1 MNNYRCFFFVPN
13 EISKM
18 ETTEAK
24 TNEELEITEI
34 EKNEQ
39 LETTEAKINEELKI
53 TPELHETK
61 EEKIKP
67 NSRLKKRRPRL
78 KFKQPS
84 RARRREIR
92 AAARAEAAAMAIADS
107 SLNTERKSSKQLECA
122 DEDNVSTS
130 RQKIQEPSPECS
142 NNI

>member
-1 MNNYRCFFFVPN
+1 MNNYRCFSLISN
-13 EISKM
+13 EIAKM

-34 EKNEQ
+34 KKNEQ
-39 LETTEAKINEELKI
+39 LETTEAKINKQLKT
-53 TPELHETK
+53 TPDPRETK
-61 EEKIKP
+61 KEKIKP

-78 KFKQPS
+78 KSKQPT
-84 RARRREIR
+84 RARRREVR
-92 AAARAEAAAMAIADS
+92 AAARAEAAAVAIADS
-107 SLNTERKSSKQLECA
+107 FLNTEQKSSKQLECA

-130 RQKIQEPSPECS
+130 KQKIQEPSPECS

>member
-1 MNNYRCFFFVPN
+1 
-13 EISKM
+13 M

-24 TNEELEITEI
+24 TNVELEITKI

-39 LETTEAKINEELKI
+39 LETSEAKINEELKT
-53 TPELHETK
+53 TPEPYETE

-84 RARRREIR
+84 RTRRREIR
-92 AAARAEAAAMAIADS
+92 AAARAEVAAVAIADS
-107 SLNTERKSSKQLECA
+107 FLNTEQKSSELFECA
-122 DEDNVSTS
+122 DKDNASTS
-130 RQKIQEPSPECS
+130 KQKIQEPSPECS